1 MGLSVGPGGYH
12 AHSHTMTK
20 SLWLTFTNQI
30 PLNLYHMISKI
41 LDFIFVM
48 SINIIILYALY
59 RLLSAI

>member
-1 MGLSVGPGGYH
+1 
-12 AHSHTMTK
+12 
-20 SLWLTFTNQI
+20 
-30 PLNLYHMISKI
+30 MISKI